1 MVLQCWDGFR
11 TMLALGSV
19 DHEAFIASLELGSL
33 FSEIQL
39 SLLQCSVP
47 LAFSHAIC
55 SSTHSL

>member
-47 LAFSHAIC
+47 
-55 SSTHSL
+55 